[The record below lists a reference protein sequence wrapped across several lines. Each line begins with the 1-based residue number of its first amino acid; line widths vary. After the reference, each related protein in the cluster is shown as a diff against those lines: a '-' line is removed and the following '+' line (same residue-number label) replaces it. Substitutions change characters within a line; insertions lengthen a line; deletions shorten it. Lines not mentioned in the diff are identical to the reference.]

1 MVQGKP
7 ASGVG
12 QRTRFLLGTR
22 RVGPTGVWSDRRI
35 NPQAVELTHTLQ
47 GMRPELAAYPETVW
61 AWARAEARC
70 LLLEEWLVDHP
81 LVDED
86 GGVAPVAR
94 YVTQFERL
102 AAELR
107 AKLGLDPKSEAE
119 LASSRAQATLHTFD
133 IEELRARG
141 REAMELRGDG

>member
-1 MVQGKP
+1 MQGKP
-7 ASGVG
+7 SSGPWPRNAFPIGNTAS
-12 QRTRFLLGTR
+12 RTH
-22 RVGPTGVWSDRRI
+22 GVWSERRT
-35 NPQAVELTHTLQ
+35 NPEAKRLTQALVNL
-47 GMRPELAAYPETVW
+47 RPDLAAYEETVW
-61 AWARAEARC
+61 AWARAESRC
-70 LLLEEWLVDHP
+70 MLLEAWLADHP

-86 GGVAPVAR
+86 GSVAPVAR

-102 AAELR
+102 ATDLR

-141 REAMELRGDG
+141 REVMELRANG